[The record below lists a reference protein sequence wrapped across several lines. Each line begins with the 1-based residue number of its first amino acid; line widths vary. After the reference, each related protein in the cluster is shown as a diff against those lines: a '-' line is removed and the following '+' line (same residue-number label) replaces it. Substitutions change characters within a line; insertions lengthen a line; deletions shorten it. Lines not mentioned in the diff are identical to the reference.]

1 MDSLFHFFFGYR
13 PVIFQ
18 QGEFRLAPSTGSYV
32 AAAIAVAAIVAT
44 VLTYRAVAARG
55 RVRDRIV
62 LTVLRLATLAL
73 VLFCLFRPI
82 LVVKAAV
89 PQQNFLAVLIDDSR
103 SMQITDWGTEP
114 RGAFVKQTFGKDAA
128 LVKAAVGTIRSS
140 DVPVLLS
147 GGAPPVDRRADVRRG
162 ADPPRRGSRRR
173 APGARGVAAGRDGPC
188 ERRRGHDRRVAD
200 RRAARVEGSGS
211 AGVHRRRR
219 PGPARARRAGRPR
232 LDAAD
237 RAARDVAA

>member
-1 MDSLFHFFFGYR
+1 MDSLFRFFFGYR

-103 SMQITDWGTEP
+103 SMQITDWGTQP
-114 RGAFVKQTFGKDAA
+114 RGAFVKQAFGKDAA
-128 LVKAAVGTIRSS
+128 LVKALSERFVLRTFRFSS
-140 DVPVLLS
+140 SAGRL
-147 GGAPPVDRRADVRRG
+147 GIDRRAVVRRG
-162 ADPPRRGSRRR
+162 RRRGSARRWMVR
-173 APGARGVAAGRDGPC
+173 GQELAGLPLAGNGARQ
-188 ERRRGHDRRVAD
+188 
-200 RRAARVEGSGS
+200 
-211 AGVHRRRR
+211 
-219 PGPARARRAGRPR
+219 
-232 LDAAD
+232 
-237 RAARDVAA
+237 